1 MFFKLF
7 FDWSWHSVLCFIGFG
22 CTAQWLNICI
32 NGPVFLPPTCSWSI
46 EMQLACVLICYP
58 VTLIHSLSVKWSP
71 DLLIRCPGFRIH
83 VREEHWSVTF
93 PSIPYY
99 MHFNPLIEIP
109 FNQNTLLICD
119 VNGKMSV
126 SWRFFLSV
134 LDSLECGHFTH
145 VAETGSMPCHTFVPP
160 HPPLAQLNNQST
172 VPRLIYSI
180 SLSLPLI
187 LEDSRTL
194 CIKMH

>member
-58 VTLIHSLSVKWSP
+58 VTLINSLSVKWSP

-83 VREEHWSVTF
+83 VREEHRSVTF
-93 PSIPYY
+93 LFHAAFAWFRVGDMLSPLSEDMLPALLFFWLYRISA
-99 MHFNPLIEIP
+99 HFSLKATRISSVKTSGSRIFLLGGVFE
-109 FNQNTLLICD
+109 LLIQ
-119 VNGKMSV
+119 
-126 SWRFFLSV
+126 F
-134 LDSLECGHFTH
+134 
-145 VAETGSMPCHTFVPP
+145 P
-160 HPPLAQLNNQST
+160 
-172 VPRLIYSI
+172 
-180 SLSLPLI
+180 
-187 LEDSRTL
+187 
-194 CIKMH
+194 